1 LAAPIGDP
9 QFQRAS
15 TAFKSYASF
24 RLWARKAVV
33 RSLPLSIAALARSRC
48 KSQPRHSAQWRYR
61 WYRHTDDVRAGV

>member
-24 RLWARKAVV
+24 RLGLGKPWWGPCPC
-33 RSLPLSIAALARSRC
+33 RSPHSRGADANPNRAIQHNDDTDGIAIPTTFAL
-48 KSQPRHSAQWRYR
+48 
-61 WYRHTDDVRAGV
+61 V